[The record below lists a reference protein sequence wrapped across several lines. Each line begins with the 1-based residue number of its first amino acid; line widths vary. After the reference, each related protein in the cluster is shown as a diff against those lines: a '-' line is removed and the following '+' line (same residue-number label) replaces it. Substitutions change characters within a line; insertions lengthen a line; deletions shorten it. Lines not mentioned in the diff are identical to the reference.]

1 LLTADSSIRWLEFTL
16 RYVVDFKKRHITKDH
31 LFTLI
36 LKEMDQINGRINLAS
51 MTVHLV
57 ETPVFDVRIKGE
69 KQ

>member
-1 LLTADSSIRWLEFTL
+1 MLTADSSIRWLEFTL
-16 RYVVDFKKRHITKDH
+16 RYAVEFKKRRITKDH

-36 LKEMDQINGRINLAS
+36 LEEMDQTNGRVSLAS

-57 ETPVFDVRIKGE
+57 ETPIFDVRIKGE